1 MLQHVTKILVKS
13 QQSKQSLFQAS
24 TVQIVKKKLQSIMAS
39 QTAPAVPTS
48 DGTSETS
55 VDGIS
60 GPISQIQQKVIPGQE
75 LVSRCGQSNRLDVY
89 LYEQFLTVATLVW
102 STSQLPGTVLW
113 STPLHPSRMN
123 SVVAYLS
130 KVYNSWGGGFQ
141 FKMKIAGTGF
151 HAGAL
156 MMVRLPPNI
165 HPTSIK
171 TVQQASAFEWEL
183 FDPKTLTC
191 ETRTLIDQRR
201 LGYHWGSEL
210 DESNPDSF
218 GGYLMIMVNMQLQ
231 TSSTGL
237 NQINVQ
243 LFNRLDP
250 TFAVGQI
257 IPPSIAEVQFP
268 VVDQLIDE
276 LNGLRTNP
284 LVTGPVSTLKV
295 LPVNLTACTYAM
307 RSLSGRMFDQ
317 NYSVV
322 TPFAPEWFAYV
333 VDTTNQ
339 RKVIAQ
345 MAEGL
350 LWNEPIKSTVL
361 DQRRPLSMNI
371 IATRGRADTKSMPLQ
386 GTATLCTTSGDV
398 APILSTNF
406 SFSSPENWPNG
417 TSRYYTNPSGFTLT
431 QETNLAFT
439 PLYNESPLLFHYQ
452 STSPY
457 EMLVDVAAATTTE
470 VSEFLRLNPLQ
481 LAPGTGLL
489 FTLRDRE
496 TDLPVRYV
504 KMYHAGAFYTNNSTA
519 IIDYPSEKY
528 YFEFE
533 SYIQDSDTIPAAPT
547 FLVNDLLT
555 RSMNKVKITEEV

>member
-1 MLQHVTKILVKS
+1 
-13 QQSKQSLFQAS
+13 
-24 TVQIVKKKLQSIMAS
+24 MAS

-75 LVSRCGQSNRLDVY
+75 LVSRCGQSNRLDIY

-102 STSQLPGTVLW
+102 STAQLPGTVLW

-123 SVVAYLS
+123 SIVAYLS

-156 MMVRLPPNI
+156 MMVRLPPNV
-165 HPTSIK
+165 HPTTVK

-201 LGYHWGSEL
+201 MGYHWGSEL
-210 DESNPDSF
+210 DEADPDSF

-257 IPPSIAEVQFP
+257 IPPSIADTQFP
-268 VVDQLIDE
+268 AIDQLIDE
-276 LNGLRTNP
+276 MNALRTNP
-284 LVTGPVSTLKV
+284 LVTGPVTQLRI
-295 LPVNLTACTYAM
+295 LPVNLTACTYGM
-307 RSLSGRMFDQ
+307 RSLSGQMFDPT
-317 NYSVV
+317 YSEL
-322 TPFAPEWFAYV
+322 TSFAPNWFAYV
-333 VDTTNQ
+333 TDTINQ
-339 RKVIAQ
+339 PKVIAQ
-345 MAEGL
+345 LAEGL
-350 LWNEPIKSTVL
+350 VWDQPIASTIQ
-361 DQRRPLSMNI
+361 DQRRPLRMTSI
-371 IATRGRADTKSMPLQ
+371 QSGGRADTLAMVKLGQ
-386 GTATLCTTSGDV
+386 TTVCATTGDV
-398 APILSTNF
+398 APITTTNF
-406 SFSSPENWPNG
+406 SFANPSEWPNG
-417 TSRYYTNPSGFTLT
+417 TSRFYTSPQGYSFT

-439 PLYNESPLLFHYQ
+439 PLYTESPLLFHYH
-452 STSPY
+452 SSSPSRI
-457 EMLVDVAAATTTE
+457 EIDVVAATTTE
-470 VSEFLRLNPLQ
+470 ISEFLRQKPMQ
-481 LAPGTGLL
+481 IAPGTGLL
-489 FTLRDRE
+489 LSLRDKA

-504 KMYHAGAFYTNNSTA
+504 KMYHSGAMYTNSSGA
-519 IIDYPSEKY
+519 IVDYPSEKY
-528 YFEFE
+528 YFESE

-555 RSMNKVKITEEV
+555 RSVNKVVVTERV